1 MLEFGTR
8 LANVAYVE
16 RPGAYAIIRNPGGE
30 YAVIRTPKGCFL
42 PGGGV
47 DEGEDMEVAL
57 RREVLE
63 ETGLGV
69 KVGRKVGVAAQYLIS
84 AREGIYYKKVGHFF
98 MADFGERMSDTFE
111 AEHELLWMTFDK
123 ASVEL
128 KHRFQV
134 WALATSRAADER
146 RK

>member
-8 LANVAYVE
+8 LPNINYVE
-16 RPGAYAIIRNPGGE
+16 RPGAYAIIRNSSAD

-47 DEGEDMEVAL
+47 DEGEEIQAAL

-63 ETGLGV
+63 ETGLAV
-69 KVGRKVGVAAQYLIS
+69 DVGRKVGVAAQYLIS
-84 AREGIYYKKVGHFF
+84 ARDGIFYKKIGHFYV
-98 MADFGERMSDTFE
+98 ADFGARLSEAFE
-111 AEHELLWMTFDK
+111 PEHELLWLSFDK
-123 ASVEL
+123 ASAAL

-134 WALATSRAADER
+134 WAIATSRG
-146 RK
+146 

>member
-8 LANVAYVE
+8 LANVNYVE
-16 RPGAYAIIRNPGGE
+16 RPGAYAIIRNTDGE

-47 DEGEDMEVAL
+47 DEGENMEVAL

-69 KVGRKVGVAAQYLIS
+69 KLGRKVGVAAQYLIS
-84 AREGIYYKKVGHFF
+84 AREGIYYKKIGHFYL
-98 MADFGERMSDTFE
+98 ADFSERLSETFE
-111 AEHELLWMTFDK
+111 AEHELLWMSFDG
-123 ASVEL
+123 ASTAL

-134 WALATSRAADER
+134 WALANSPG
-146 RK
+146 

>member
-8 LANVAYVE
+8 LPNINYVE
-16 RPGAYAIIRNPGGE
+16 RPGAYAIIRNSSAD

-47 DEGEDMEVAL
+47 DEGEEIQAAL

-63 ETGLGV
+63 ETGLAV
-69 KVGRKVGVAAQYLIS
+69 DVGRKVGVAAQYLIS
-84 AREGIYYKKVGHFF
+84 ARDGIFYKKIGHFYV
-98 MADFGERMSDTFE
+98 ADFGARLSETFE
-111 AEHELLWMTFDK
+111 PEHELLWLSFDK
-123 ASVEL
+123 ASAAL

-134 WALATSRAADER
+134 WAIATSRG
-146 RK
+146 